1 MPALRSPAIKPT
13 VLFVQVLNTSVH
25 LPPLYCSTI
34 YPSAELFFAQPI
46 ISSDDVAEIFLKDV
60 TFETLELS
68 AVLAASLT

>member
-1 MPALRSPAIKPT
+1 MTVRAQLALLS
-13 VLFVQVLNTSVH
+13 VLEIRTH

-46 ISSDDVAEIFLKDV
+46 ISSEDVAEIFLKDV
-60 TFETLELS
+60 TFETPELS